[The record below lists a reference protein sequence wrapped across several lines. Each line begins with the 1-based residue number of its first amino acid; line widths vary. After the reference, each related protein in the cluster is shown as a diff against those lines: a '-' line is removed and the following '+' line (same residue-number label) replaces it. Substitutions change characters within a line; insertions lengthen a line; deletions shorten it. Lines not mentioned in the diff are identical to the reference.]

1 MYPASQDK
9 SGLLF
14 LHSPLKFLF
23 HLRDSHGSFNFI
35 HLACQTPQDQG
46 IPAHKSM
53 ETQPSLET
61 EPLFMENIS
70 TVCGLPEFGSELLAT
85 LASHLKQFHTSKLML
100 VGKIMQE
107 RK

>member
-1 MYPASQDK
+1 
-9 SGLLF
+9 
-14 LHSPLKFLF
+14 
-23 HLRDSHGSFNFI
+23 
-35 HLACQTPQDQG
+35 
-46 IPAHKSM
+46 
-53 ETQPSLET
+53 
-61 EPLFMENIS
+61 MENIS